1 MGTKAEVGYRTID
14 ANYFTDSRRRE
25 KLIQEVV
32 NNPSVKRS
40 TVATLV
46 VLLSF
51 SDEFAHGCWPS
62 IKAIAHRAQV
72 STRTVIRH
80 LAELER
86 AGYLKVTRYQP
97 KIETLPN
104 GKRKFASRRCN
115 RYVFRQGTKTAG
127 SGDRVMRKSW
137 SYLHDTVGSW
147 NLRSSSWNHRPMW
160 AGGGWFSDAF
170 CSLNTESNT
179 SQPKRASSPPSAP
192 SRRQVII
199 LDEGFDATDFVSDD
213 AWGALQTSPPL
224 PKPQVETQA
233 WGFSRNRF
241 SDARQA
247 LGKV

>member
-46 VLLSF
+46 V
-51 SDEFAHGCWPS
+51 
-62 IKAIAHRAQV
+62 
-72 STRTVIRH
+72 
-80 LAELER
+80 
-86 AGYLKVTRYQP
+86 
-97 KIETLPN
+97 LPN

-213 AWGALQTSPPL
+213 AWGALQTSPPP

>member
-86 AGYLKVTRYQP
+86 A
-97 KIETLPN
+97 
-104 GKRKFASRRCN
+104 
-115 RYVFRQGTKTAG
+115 
-127 SGDRVMRKSW
+127 
-137 SYLHDTVGSW
+137 
-147 NLRSSSWNHRPMW
+147 
-160 AGGGWFSDAF
+160 
-170 CSLNTESNT
+170 
-179 SQPKRASSPPSAP
+179 
-192 SRRQVII
+192 
-199 LDEGFDATDFVSDD
+199 
-213 AWGALQTSPPL
+213 
-224 PKPQVETQA
+224 
-233 WGFSRNRF
+233 
-241 SDARQA
+241 
-247 LGKV
+247 